1 MDVKRVGVPESA
13 RQRGHA
19 SRTVCIA
26 IGSPSCISKPVNE
39 RGDGR
44 IAADSTRGSRW
55 GEQHQLYGTDLFAAV
70 LYGTLGV
77 LARFRAFRAGA
88 CKPGCAVGNIDI
100 APHSI
105 DFGYAIRVRA
115 SRV

>member
-1 MDVKRVGVPESA
+1 VPESA

-19 SRTVCIA
+19 SRTVWID

-55 GEQHQLYGTDLFAAV
+55 GGNTNYMEQISSSLFSMAHRRPCPV
-70 LYGTLGV
+70 PRLSS
-77 LARFRAFRAGA
+77 RA
-88 CKPGCAVGNIDI
+88 
-100 APHSI
+100 
-105 DFGYAIRVRA
+105 RA
-115 SRV
+115 SLSVQSGTSTSRHTP